1 MAFHQN
7 SRGRRAQL
15 VFDFSLIEQIQT
27 YTQFEVTLF
36 GSSNAGNVAYFTV
49 VPQGQQPINYN
60 ATNNTATFVTSHDLS
75 GTYSYTAYA
84 TDILGYT
91 SEIVLKS
98 IKVINSDTDVFYIN
112 PNTITRPCISDSSVN
127 NFEITPMGDVKPST
141 FNPYLSSWSVQF
153 DGNGDYLT
161 LPNSTAF
168 DLSSRTFTIE
178 AWVYQRSNTGTA
190 VYSYIVD
197 KRGGGGTWGFFLD
210 SGKPALMYGS
220 VMAQVNGT
228 TAIPLNTW
236 THIAASVSS
245 GTVKIFINGVETYTT
260 TGLTFPAGTAEL
272 WIGRP
277 SGGPS
282 GGYTNYFDG
291 YISNLRIVKGT
302 SLYNSNFTPSTSP
315 LTVVPGTIL
324 LTCQDSKFVDNSP
337 NRFTVSKV
345 GDSQITPF
353 NPFSTDTISIPI
365 THSVYF
371 NGTTDY
377 LISPTVADPTG
388 NFTIEFWWNPT
399 SLSGT
404 QEVFTKGAGIQIYS
418 IGNKIWAAFSAYNN
432 GTYFV
437 NVAFG
442 SLTPNNWNHI
452 AIVKNGTSYKGYLNG
467 VGVSLVT
474 TSILPNTGGSPFV
487 IGAYYDG
494 SSTSFFANGYISNV
508 RYVTTTAVYTSNF
521 TPSTVP
527 LTAISGTSLL
537 TCQDSTLIDNST
549 NAFTITS
556 VGKAQPSPINP
567 FGVTTSS
574 YSPTYSSALTA
585 PSTYSAYFDGS
596 GDYLS
601 VQSSTAFALG
611 TSYTIEL
618 WHYRT
623 GTASAGSY
631 TSVMQLVNTQPYGSP
646 LSGFMLTYDGGS
658 VFNFRDSEGSIILS
672 YSSTNLALNT
682 WYHVAIVR
690 NGSGS
695 NNMTMYIN
703 GASVVTGTS
712 SGTQAMAVPVYI
724 GGDRNG
730 NCSFPGYISNFRIVK
745 GTAVYTAN
753 FTPSTTPL
761 TAITNTS
768 LLTCQNAS
776 FIDNSTNNFTITVN
790 GNTTIYRANP
800 FGFTSAGTSTLTKG
814 SAYFDGNG
822 DYLSIPANV
831 AFNFTGDHTI
841 EAFIYWDGTYS
852 ATGRI
857 ICATGGASSADQFGI
872 FSSGGIYYA
881 SINSNA
887 FPPANA
893 WSHIAVSRQGST
905 VRFFINGVLVATGT
919 NADAIGSSTAVM
931 CVGVRVDGNHPW
943 FGYISNL
950 RIVKGTSVYTSNF
963 IPSTE
968 PLTATNNTVLLT
980 CQNSNPHNNHTF
992 VNSAINTSN
1001 LVITRNGNVT
1011 QGSLSPY
1018 SASWGGYFASGQYI
1032 STPSSSELSFG
1043 TGDFTIECW
1052 IYALAANDQAIYEG
1066 RLVNNNST
1074 GFTLTAL
1081 NSTTIR
1087 TYSNSVLLTATVPNY
1102 IGTWTH
1108 IAVTRSSGTSR
1119 LFVNGILCQSAP
1131 STTNFTDDRAI
1142 IGAGMY
1148 SGSIGSN
1155 AFNGF
1160 ISNFR
1165 IVKGTA
1171 VYTANFTPPTSTLT
1185 AVAGTSLLTLQ
1196 NDQFIDNSSNKFAI
1210 TKFGDAKLVLAN
1222 NSSFA
1227 LNTLPTPTSYSGY
1240 FDGTTG
1246 YLTGTFNNVGST
1258 QFTLEMWVYK
1268 TVSGTVTT
1276 IFDGRSTIG
1285 SVNGFAIQT
1294 DSSNRITFQWDGKTI
1309 FTTSNSITI
1318 NAWNHIAIVR
1328 RTVQSN
1334 QTMFAYINGT
1344 EGVSTLVGANFSETS
1359 LTIGNNISRNAFF
1372 PGYISNLRIVRGTA
1386 VYTANFTPSTTPLTA
1401 ISGTSLLTCQ
1411 NSTFIDNSTNNY
1423 SIASTGLVKPS
1434 AINPFGSTSSTANGY
1449 SVSKFKGSAYFDGT
1463 GDYLTVTNPPTI
1475 LREWWKSPFTIEAWV
1490 YVNSFNQ
1497 AAYAQPTMVG
1507 NMSPTSDGNYW
1518 SFGPI
1523 TNGTIRFYYWNGS
1536 GGVSVTTT
1544 TAIETKQWCHLV
1556 VVYVNSQ
1563 IRIYI
1568 NGVLSVT
1575 SAISGTPLSGAEIP
1589 LTVGTLNNSSINGYI
1604 SDLRI
1609 TTSALYSSNFLPSSV
1624 PLTTTSNTT
1633 LLLGFSDS
1641 VIVDSIGTHMIET
1654 AGDVRI
1660 STVKTK
1666 SGTTTMCFD
1675 GSGDSL
1681 IIQPSKVLAP
1691 LTGNFTYE
1699 CWVYPVTTTTPDT
1712 QKGYRMI
1719 FGLDSYV
1726 SGTPFRLYQYGTV
1739 FALWYNNS
1747 ASITS
1752 INSIP
1757 ITINNW
1763 YHVAMTRTETSLRLF
1778 VNGKQV
1784 GTTVLNTV
1792 SYPPSIFRVGNDVE
1806 GKYPFVGYISDLRI
1820 THSSRYTSNFTTPN
1834 ALIYKQ

>member
-49 VPQGQQPINYN
+49 VPQGKQPINYN

-127 NFEITPMGDVKPST
+127 NFEITPTGDVKPST

-178 AWVYQRSNTGTA
+178 AWVYQRKNTDAA

-197 KRGGGGTWGFFLD
+197 KRDRAGTGGGTWGFLLD

-220 VMAQVNGT
+220 GMAQVNGT

-236 THIAASVSS
+236 THIAASVNL

-277 SGGPS
+277 NEYP
-282 GGYTNYFDG
+282 NYFDG

-353 NPFSTDTISIPI
+353 NPFTTDTISTPI

-404 QEVFTKGAGIQIYS
+404 QGVFTKGAGIQIYS
-418 IGNKIWAAFSAYNN
+418 KGNTIYAAFSANN
-432 GTYFV
+432 SLTYFAH
-437 NVAFG
+437 VAFG
-442 SLTPNNWNHI
+442 SLTSNNWNHI
-452 AIVKNGTSYKGYLNG
+452 AVVKNGTSYTGYLNG

-474 TSILPNTGGSPFV
+474 TSILPNTGGTPCV
-487 IGAYYDG
+487 IGAYSNG
-494 SSTSFFANGYISNV
+494 SSTSYFSTGYISNV
-508 RYVTTTAVYTSNF
+508 RYVTTTAIYTSNF

-567 FGVTTSS
+567 FGATTSS

-585 PSTYSAYFDGS
+585 PNTSSAYFGGS
-596 GDYLS
+596 GYYLS
-601 VQSSTAFALG
+601 VPSSTAFALG

-631 TSVMQLVNTQPYGSP
+631 ISVMQLVNTQPYGSQ
-646 LSGFMLTYDGGS
+646 LTGFMLTYDGGG
-658 VFNFRDSEGSIILS
+658 VFNFRDSTGSIILS

-690 NGSGS
+690 NGSGT

-703 GASVVTGTS
+703 GVGVVSGTS
-712 SGTQAMAVPVYI
+712 SGTQAKAVPVYI
-724 GGDRNG
+724 GGDSNG

-814 SAYFDGNG
+814 SAYFDGSG
-822 DYLSIPANV
+822 DYLISNNPDLAFGTGDFTVECWIYALAANDQAIYEGRLKNSNSTGFTLT
-831 AFNFTGDHTI
+831 AFNSTTI
-841 EAFIYWDGTYS
+841 RTYS
-852 ATGRI
+852 SSVLLTATV
-857 ICATGGASSADQFGI
+857 
-872 FSSGGIYYA
+872 
-881 SINSNA
+881 SNYIGT
-887 FPPANA
+887 
-893 WSHIAVSRQGST
+893 WTHIAVTRSSGISRLFVNGILGQSAAST
-905 VRFFINGVLVATGT
+905 TNFTDDRAIIGAGMYSTIVSAAFNG
-919 NADAIGSSTAVM
+919 
-931 CVGVRVDGNHPW
+931 
-943 FGYISNL
+943 FISNF
-950 RIVKGTSVYTSNF
+950 RIIKGTAAYTANF
-963 IPSTE
+963 IPSTK
-968 PLTATNNTVLLT
+968 PLTTTNNTVLLT

-992 VNSAINTSN
+992 VNSATNTSN

-1018 SASWGGYFASGQYI
+1018 SANWCGHFATGQCI
-1032 STPSSSELSFG
+1032 STPPSSEFAFG
-1043 TGDFTIECW
+1043 TGDFTVECW
-1052 IYALAANDQAIYEG
+1052 LNPLAQTGVNIIQA
-1066 RLVNNNST
+1066 ST
-1074 GFTLTAL
+1074 
-1081 NSTTIR
+1081 
-1087 TYSNSVLLTATVPNY
+1087 SNSWGLITFGSQVYWQQDGGNFGAAAGSIPLN
-1102 IGTWTH
+1102 TWSH
-1108 IAVTRSSGTSR
+1108 IAITRSSGTLRRFLNGVLLNSATDNFNYSSTSSR
-1119 LFVNGILCQSAP
+1119 QIGHTGGGAP
-1131 STTNFTDDRAI
+1131 FQL
-1142 IGAGMY
+1142 
-1148 SGSIGSN
+1148 SN
-1155 AFNGF
+1155 V
-1160 ISNFR
+1160 R

-1171 VYTANFTPPTSTLT
+1171 IYTANFTPPTSTLT
-1185 AVAGTSLLTLQ
+1185 AVAGTALLILQ
-1196 NDQFIDNSSNKFAI
+1196 NDQFIDNSSNRFAL
-1210 TKFGDAKLVLAN
+1210 TTTGTPTTTLN
-1222 NSSFA
+1222 NISSFA
-1227 LNTLPTPTSYSGY
+1227 LNTLPTPKTYSTYFGGNGDYLSISNNAAFQLGTGDFTIEFWWNGSPTGSYSQNI
-1240 FDGTTG
+1240 GT
-1246 YLTGTFNNVGST
+1246 LITGTEQGTWRVGTRFNSTNSIYFSVGKGSGFTEVNYSTNVNDNVWHHIACVRISGVISMFVDGIKRSPNGSENISET
-1258 QFTLEMWVYK
+1258 CT
-1268 TVSGTVTT
+1268 
-1276 IFDGRSTIG
+1276 
-1285 SVNGFAIQT
+1285 
-1294 DSSNRITFQWDGKTI
+1294 SSNELKIGYNQRDRSYIAGYM
-1309 FTTSNSITI
+1309 SN
-1318 NAWNHIAIVR
+1318 VR
-1328 RTVQSN
+1328 V
-1334 QTMFAYINGT
+1334 
-1344 EGVSTLVGANFSETS
+1344 VK
-1359 LTIGNNISRNAFF
+1359 
-1372 PGYISNLRIVRGTA
+1372 GTA
-1386 VYTANFTPSTTPLTA
+1386 VYTANFIPVTSPLTTN
-1401 ISGTSLLTCQ
+1401 SGTTLLTCQ
-1411 NSTFIDNSTNNY
+1411 NSTFIDNSTNNFTI
-1423 SIASTGLVKPS
+1423 SSFGRAKPS
-1434 AINPFGSTSSTANGY
+1434 AINPFGSTSITANGY
-1449 SVSKFKGSAYFDGT
+1449 TVSKFKGSAYFDGT

-1497 AAYAQPTMVG
+1497 SAGAQPTMVG

-1523 TNGTIRFYYWNGS
+1523 TNGTIKFYYWTGS
-1536 GGVSVTTT
+1536 GVSVSTT
-1544 TAIETKQWCHLV
+1544 TAIETKQWCHLAV
-1556 VVYVNSQ
+1556 VHVNSQ

-1575 SAISGTPLSGAEIP
+1575 STISGTPLSVAETP
-1589 LTVGTLNNSSINGYI
+1589 LTVGTLSNSSINGYI

-1609 TTSALYSSNFLPSSV
+1609 TTRALYSSNFLPSSE
-1624 PLTTTSNTT
+1624 PLTAAVNTT

-1641 VIVDSIGTHMIET
+1641 VIVDSIGNHMIET

-1666 SGTTTMCFD
+1666 SGTTTMYFD

-1699 CWVYPVTTTTPDT
+1699 CWVYPVTT
-1712 QKGYRMI
+1712 QRIYRMI

-1726 SGTPFRLYQYGTV
+1726 SNAPFRLYQYGDV
-1739 FALWYNNS
+1739 FTLWYNNS
-1747 ASITS
+1747 NSITS
-1752 INSIP
+1752 TP

-1763 YHVAMTRTETSLRLF
+1763 YHVAMTRTGTSLRLF
-1778 VNGKQV
+1778 INGTQV
-1784 GTTVLNTV
+1784 GTTVLNNTV
-1792 SYPPSIFRVGNDVE
+1792 SYPPSIFRVGNDAA
-1806 GKYPFVGYISDLRI
+1806 GSYPFVGYISDLRI
-1820 THSSRYTSNFTTPN
+1820 THSSRYASNFTPPN